1 MFYSFSCV
9 PKDQCKTNT
18 LVNIRDGSEDI
29 FRTKRQAEGNLICED
44 LSKSCCYKDD
54 LVTANVVEELPL
66 EESIFIDG
74 ILSDIDNESP
84 SDYEDYYGNE
94 DVPCST
100 LARDGYRYRLHPF
113 PSSINFICTFHP
125 WHPSLENKKTVNE
138 FP

>member
-1 MFYSFSCV
+1 M
-9 PKDQCKTNT
+9 
-18 LVNIRDGSEDI
+18 NIRDGSEDI

-54 LVTANVVEELPL
+54 LVTANENEVLGELPL

-100 LARDGYRYRLHPF
+100 LARDGYRYLLHPC
-113 PSSINFICTFHP
+113 PSSVILICGCHP
-125 WHPSLENKKTVNE
+125 WMRFLHPWMTSTDDT
-138 FP
+138 FIHG

>member
-1 MFYSFSCV
+1 M
-9 PKDQCKTNT
+9 
-18 LVNIRDGSEDI
+18 
-29 FRTKRQAEGNLICED
+29 ICED

-54 LVTANVVEELPL
+54 LVTANVVEELAL

-100 LARDGYRYRLHPF
+100 LARDGYRYMLRPWMSSMDEIS
-113 PSSINFICTFHP
+113 PSMDDIPPSMDDINQ
-125 WHPSLENKKTVNE
+125 
-138 FP
+138 